1 MLYVLYL
8 NLLPPVVTVTNL
20 EEILNEITHQH
31 PTPLAHN
38 MHMLQESAQKGY
50 VCGLC
55 DVLLLTTGRA

>member
-38 MHMLQESAQKGY
+38 MHMLHESV
-50 VCGLC
+50 VCVMFFYLQLLGLS
-55 DVLLLTTGRA
+55 